1 MATPER
7 SDRSRRS
14 IGAEAPRPQPRRR
27 AVHPEASYDTA
38 ELIRR
43 AREGNLDAFDELI
56 VRHESRVLRLAY
68 HMVGN
73 ADEAADVAQEVF
85 VRIFKYINKIRD
97 ETKFATWLHRL
108 VIHASYDYLRRYR
121 MHETVSLD
129 AESEGELSL
138 HETIADERVSVEHDV
153 IHKDLQQKL
162 LEALGVLTPS
172 ERAVFVLRD
181 VNGLEVKEIAEI
193 QEISQVTVRRHLS
206 TGRHKL
212 REVLRGWRMNVP
224 ENGPVY

>member
-1 MATPER
+1 MVAGRWRRLNGCSTLRGLCER
-7 SDRSRRS
+7 RP
-14 IGAEAPRPQPRRR
+14 PRPQSRRR

-97 ETKFATWLHRL
+97 ETKFATWSRSTPKPT
-108 VIHASYDYLRRYR
+108 ASCRCTRRWPTSR
-121 MHETVSLD
+121 S
-129 AESEGELSL
+129 
-138 HETIADERVSVEHDV
+138 
-153 IHKDLQQKL
+153 
-162 LEALGVLTPS
+162 P
-172 ERAVFVLRD
+172 
-181 VNGLEVKEIAEI
+181 
-193 QEISQVTVRRHLS
+193 
-206 TGRHKL
+206 
-212 REVLRGWRMNVP
+212 
-224 ENGPVY
+224 